1 MVSSYKQMIFWAV
14 PNHSNVSTSYSTIL
28 VVGEVE
34 TMATYIFLTQNVL
47 FWERDSV
54 NNLWYISITLS
65 WIFQKA

>member
-14 PNHSNVSTSYSTIL
+14 PNHSNVSTSYTIL